1 MQYLI
6 YNETD
11 GIYAYPR
18 PVSRAEGERIISEL
32 KMRYE
37 RQGYYASA
45 HGRIPISDLSLILIE
60 AQQ

>member
-11 GIYAYPR
+11 GIYAYPE
-18 PVSRAEGERIISEL
+18 PVSKAEGERIISEL
-32 KMRYE
+32 KTRYE

-45 HGRIPISDLSLILIE
+45 QGRIPISDLSLILIE